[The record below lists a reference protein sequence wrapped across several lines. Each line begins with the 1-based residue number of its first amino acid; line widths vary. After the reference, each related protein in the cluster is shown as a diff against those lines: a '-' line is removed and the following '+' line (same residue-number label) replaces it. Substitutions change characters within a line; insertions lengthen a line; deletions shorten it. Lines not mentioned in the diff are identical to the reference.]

1 MKIIYV
7 CGNCDKPYEIDSAAR
22 LCEESHKMTPS
33 QKDLLKII
41 NKRYM
46 VEMYPGDLFI
56 KDGAIHMF
64 FRYKNETLGGVNLAT
79 GDAFSDDGES
89 TYIVV

>member
-7 CGNCDKPYEIDSAAR
+7 CGNCDKIYETDSAAR
-22 LCEESHKMTPS
+22 LCEESH
-33 QKDLLKII
+33 
-41 NKRYM
+41 M